1 LNETILLLIST
12 TVAALLTWIITKR
25 LQAHRPEVKDLDN
38 GVVQLNE
45 IQKKLEIKEN
55 EIVNLKVKV
64 GKLEQKVEDSIEYKE
79 NAELKWEEEVKTQR
93 KNLED
98 VAREVLDTAT
108 KRSQTQLE
116 GAHAENLKQLL
127 NPVKE
132 QFIGFKNQVEKYYG
146 EEKKWLGELNKELD
160 DLAKMNLG
168 LNEQAENLAKALK
181 GESKI
186 QGDWGEYQL
195 ERLLEDVGLEKGV
208 HFTTQSSVKS
218 DDGKNLRPDFLVS
231 LPDEKVLVID
241 SKVSLTAYEKCVNTQ
256 DDSERDAFLKEHIQS
271 LRNHIRSLAKK
282 DYASLY
288 DKSVDYTLM
297 FVPIEPAYFAVGPE
311 LQAIQREG
319 LAARVILVSTTT
331 MLATLR
337 TVSYIW
343 RQELQRTNVI
353 EISSRGKLL
362 YEKFVG
368 FTNSMDSIGDHLKK
382 AENAYQEAVN
392 KLSKGSGHLVGQA
405 EKLRK
410 LGLDVNKKIPEKF
423 ISDSESDTGSDS

>member
-1 LNETILLLIST
+1 MTETIILFVFTSFA
-12 TVAALLTWIITKR
+12 VAITWIIATKR
-25 LQAHRPEVKDLDN
+25 RTVNTGFNKFDTRSEKFDELHKE
-38 GVVQLNE
+38 LNV
-45 IQKKLEIKEN
+45 KEN
-55 EIVNLKVKV
+55 EIVHLKVKV

-79 NAELKWEEEVKTQR
+79 NAEIKWNEEVKTQR
-93 KNLED
+93 KHLED
-98 VAREVLDTAT
+98 AAREVLDTAT

-116 GAHAENLKQLL
+116 GAHTESLKQLL

-132 QFIGFKNQVEKYYG
+132 QMLGFKNQVEKYYG

-160 DLAKMNLG
+160 DLAKMNMG
-168 LNEQAENLAKALK
+168 LSEQADNLVKALK

-195 ERLLEDVGLEKGV
+195 EKLLEDVGLEKGI
-208 HFTTQSSVKS
+208 HFTTQTSVKS
-218 DDGKNLRPDFLVS
+218 DEGKNLRPDFLVS

-256 DDSERDAFLKEHIQS
+256 DEIEREVFLKEHIQS
-271 LRNHIRSLAKK
+271 MRNHIRSLANK

-319 LAARVILVSTTT
+319 LAARVLLVSTTT

-343 RQELQRTNVI
+343 RQELQRSNVI

-382 AENAYQEAVN
+382 ADNAYQDAIG
-392 KLSKGSGHLVGQA
+392 KLSKGPGHLVGQA

-423 ISDSESDTGSDS
+423 ISGLDSDL

>member
-1 LNETILLLIST
+1 MNETIILLLSIT
-12 TVAALLTWIITKR
+12 VVAAITWIIATR
-25 LQAHRPEVKDLDN
+25 RGAVKTGFN
-38 GVVQLNE
+38 NYGTGSV
-45 IQKKLEIKEN
+45 KLEDLQQALEVKEN

-64 GKLEQKVEDSIEYKE
+64 GKLEQKVEDSIEYQE
-79 NAELKWEEEVKTQR
+79 NAEIKWNEEVKTQR

-98 VAREVLDTAT
+98 VARDVLDTAT

-116 GAHAENLKQLL
+116 GAHTESLKQLL
-127 NPVKE
+127 SPVKE
-132 QFIGFKNQVEKYYG
+132 QMLGFKNQVEKYYG

-160 DLAKMNLG
+160 DLAKMNMG
-168 LNEQAENLAKALK
+168 LSEQADNLVKALK

-195 ERLLEDVGLEKGV
+195 ERLLEDVGLKKGI
-208 HFTTQSSVKS
+208 HFTTQTSVKS

-231 LPDEKVLVID
+231 LPDDKVLVID
-241 SKVSLTAYEKCVNTQ
+241 SKVSLTAYGKCVNTQ
-256 DDSERDAFLKEHIQS
+256 DDLEREVLLKEHIQS
-271 LRNHIRSLAKK
+271 MRNHIRSLAKK

-319 LAARVILVSTTT
+319 LAARVLLVSTTT

-382 AENAYQEAVN
+382 ADNAYQEAVS
-392 KLSKGSGHLVGQA
+392 KLSKGPGHLVGQA

-423 ISDSESDTGSDS
+423 ISDSESDQDS

>member
-1 LNETILLLIST
+1 MNETIILLLSIT
-12 TVAALLTWIITKR
+12 VVAAITWIIATR
-25 LQAHRPEVKDLDN
+25 RGAVKTGFN
-38 GVVQLNE
+38 NYGTGSV
-45 IQKKLEIKEN
+45 KLEDLQQALEVKEN

-64 GKLEQKVEDSIEYKE
+64 GKLEQKVEDSIEYQE
-79 NAELKWEEEVKTQR
+79 NAEIKWNEEVKTQR

-98 VAREVLDTAT
+98 VARDVLDTAT

-116 GAHAENLKQLL
+116 GAHTESLKQLL
-127 NPVKE
+127 SPVKE
-132 QFIGFKNQVEKYYG
+132 QMLGFKNQVEKYYG

-160 DLAKMNLG
+160 DLAKMNMG
-168 LNEQAENLAKALK
+168 LSEQADNLVKALK

-195 ERLLEDVGLEKGV
+195 ERLLEDVGLKKGI
-208 HFTTQSSVKS
+208 HFTTQTSVKS

-256 DDSERDAFLKEHIQS
+256 DDLEREVLLKEHIQS
-271 LRNHIRSLAKK
+271 MRNHIRSLAKK

-319 LAARVILVSTTT
+319 LAARVLLVSTTT

-382 AENAYQEAVN
+382 ADNAYQEAVS
-392 KLSKGSGHLVGQA
+392 KLSKGPGHLVGQA

-423 ISDSESDTGSDS
+423 ISDSDSDQDS

>member
-1 LNETILLLIST
+1 MNEVIIIVASTCVGALIAWFFSKKGDG
-12 TVAALLTWIITKR
+12 AS
-25 LQAHRPEVKDLDN
+25 
-38 GVVQLNE
+38 GVVIPGDNSE
-45 IQKKLEIKEN
+45 E
-55 EIVNLKVKV
+55 VVALKVKIA
-64 GKLEQKVEDSIEYKE
+64 KLEQQIVDHEKHQEEDSKR
-79 NAELKWEEEVKTQR
+79 WEEQTIKHREA
-93 KNLED
+93 LEG
-98 VAREVLDTAT
+98 VARDVLEKAT
-108 KRSQTQLE
+108 NKTQTQLE
-116 GAHAENLKQLL
+116 ESHSQKLKQILE
-127 NPVKE
+127 PVKI
-132 QFIGFKNQVEKYYG
+132 QFQGFQEKVDKYY
-146 EEKKWLGELNKELD
+146 ESDMKWRGELNKELD
-160 DLAKMNLG
+160 TLAQMNMG
-168 LNEQAENLAKALK
+168 LNQQAENLAKALK
-181 GESKI
+181 GDSKV

-195 ERLLEDVGLEKGV
+195 ERILEDVGLTKGV
-208 HFTTQSSVKS
+208 HFSTQASEK
-218 DDGKNLRPDFLVS
+218 DETGATKRPDFIVK
-231 LPDEKVLVID
+231 LPDGKVLVID

-256 DDSERDAFLKEHIQS
+256 DDLEREVLLKEHIQS
-271 LRNHIRSLAKK
+271 MRNHIRSLAKK

-288 DKSVDYTLM
+288 DKSVDYTFM

-319 LAARVILVSTTT
+319 LAARVLLVSTTT

-382 AENAYQEAVN
+382 ADNAYQEAIS
-392 KLSKGSGHLVGQA
+392 KLSKGPGHLVGQA

-423 ISDSESDTGSDS
+423 ISDSESDQDS

>member
-1 LNETILLLIST
+1 MNETIILLLSIT
-12 TVAALLTWIITKR
+12 VVAAITWIIATR
-25 LQAHRPEVKDLDN
+25 RGAVKTGFN
-38 GVVQLNE
+38 NYGTGSV
-45 IQKKLEIKEN
+45 KLEDLQQALEVKEN

-64 GKLEQKVEDSIEYKE
+64 GKLEQKVEDSIEYQE
-79 NAELKWEEEVKTQR
+79 NAEIKWNEEVKTQR

-98 VAREVLDTAT
+98 VARDVLDTAT

-116 GAHAENLKQLL
+116 GAHTESLKQLL
-127 NPVKE
+127 SPVKE
-132 QFIGFKNQVEKYYG
+132 QMLGFKNQVEKYYG

-160 DLAKMNLG
+160 DLAKMNMG
-168 LNEQAENLAKALK
+168 LSEQADNLVKALK

-195 ERLLEDVGLEKGV
+195 ERLLEDVGLKKGI
-208 HFTTQSSVKS
+208 HFTTQTSVKS

-231 LPDEKVLVID
+231 LPDEKVLVGD

-256 DDSERDAFLKEHIQS
+256 DDLEREVLLKEHIQS
-271 LRNHIRSLAKK
+271 MRNHIRSLAKK

-319 LAARVILVSTTT
+319 LAARVLLVSTTT

-382 AENAYQEAVN
+382 ADNAYQEAVS
-392 KLSKGSGHLVGQA
+392 KLSKGPGHLVGQA

-423 ISDSESDTGSDS
+423 ISDSESDQDS

>member
-1 LNETILLLIST
+1 MNETIILLLSIT
-12 TVAALLTWIITKR
+12 VVAAITWIIAIR
-25 LQAHRPEVKDLDN
+25 RGAVKTGFN
-38 GVVQLNE
+38 NYGTGSV
-45 IQKKLEIKEN
+45 KLEDLQQALEVKEN

-64 GKLEQKVEDSIEYKE
+64 GKLEQKVEDSIEYQE
-79 NAELKWEEEVKTQR
+79 NAEIKWNEEVKTQR

-98 VAREVLDTAT
+98 VARDVLDTAT

-116 GAHAENLKQLL
+116 GAHTESLKQLL
-127 NPVKE
+127 SPVKE
-132 QFIGFKNQVEKYYG
+132 QMLGFKNQVEKYYG

-160 DLAKMNLG
+160 DLAKMNMG
-168 LNEQAENLAKALK
+168 LSEQADNLVKALK

-195 ERLLEDVGLEKGV
+195 ERLLEDVGLKKGI
-208 HFTTQSSVKS
+208 HFTTQTSVKS

-256 DDSERDAFLKEHIQS
+256 DDLEREVLLKEHIQS
-271 LRNHIRSLAKK
+271 MRNHIRSLAKK

-319 LAARVILVSTTT
+319 LAARVLLVSTTT

-382 AENAYQEAVN
+382 ADNAYQEAVS
-392 KLSKGSGHLVGQA
+392 KLSKGPGHLVGQA

-423 ISDSESDTGSDS
+423 ISDSESDQDS

>member
-1 LNETILLLIST
+1 MNETLILLLCT
-12 TVAALLTWIITKR
+12 TAAASITWIIATKR
-25 LQAHRPEVKDLDN
+25 SAQKPGFNHLDTGSVKLDDLQKA
-38 GVVQLNE
+38 
-45 IQKKLEIKEN
+45 LEEKEK
-55 EIVNLKVKV
+55 EIVDLKVNV
-64 GKLEQKVEDSIEYKE
+64 GKLEQKVEDSIDYKE
-79 NAELKWEEEVKTQR
+79 NAELKWKEEVETQR
-93 KNLED
+93 KNLEE
-98 VAREVLDTAT
+98 VAREVLDNAT

-160 DLAKMNLG
+160 DLAKMNMG
-168 LNEQAENLAKALK
+168 LSQQADNLVKALK
-181 GESKI
+181 GESKV

-195 ERLLEDVGLEKGV
+195 ERLLEDVGLQKGI
-208 HFTTQSSVKS
+208 HFTTQTSIKS

-256 DDSERDAFLKEHIQS
+256 DDVEREAFLKEHIQS
-271 LRNHIRSLAKK
+271 MRNHIRSLAKK

-319 LAARVILVSTTT
+319 LAARVLLVSTTT

-362 YEKFVG
+362 YEKFVS
-368 FTNSMDSIGDHLKK
+368 FTNSMDSIGDHLNK
-382 AENAYQEAVN
+382 ADNAYKEAIN

-423 ISDSESDTGSDS
+423 ISDTDSDSDS

>member
-1 LNETILLLIST
+1 MNETILLLIST
-12 TVAALLTWIITKR
+12 TVAALITWIITKR
-25 LQAHRPEVKDLDN
+25 LQAHRPEAKSLDN
-38 GVVQLNE
+38 GYVKLDE

-116 GAHAENLKQLL
+116 GAHAESLKQLL

-256 DDSERDAFLKEHIQS
+256 DDIERDAFLKEHIQS

-343 RQELQRTNVI
+343 RQELQRNNVI
-353 EISSRGKLL
+353 EISSRGKHL

-423 ISDSESDTGSDS
+423 ISDSESDSESDS

>member
-1 LNETILLLIST
+1 MNETIILLLSIT
-12 TVAALLTWIITKR
+12 VVAAITWIIATR
-25 LQAHRPEVKDLDN
+25 RGAVKTGFN
-38 GVVQLNE
+38 NYGTGSV
-45 IQKKLEIKEN
+45 KLEDLQQALEVKEN

-64 GKLEQKVEDSIEYKE
+64 GKLEQKVEDSIEYQE
-79 NAELKWEEEVKTQR
+79 NAEIKWNEEVKTQR

-116 GAHAENLKQLL
+116 GAHTESLKQLL
-127 NPVKE
+127 SPVKE
-132 QFIGFKNQVEKYYG
+132 QMLRFKNQVEKYYG

-160 DLAKMNLG
+160 DLAKMNMG
-168 LNEQAENLAKALK
+168 LSEQADNLVKALK

-195 ERLLEDVGLEKGV
+195 ERLLEDVGLKKGI
-208 HFTTQSSVKS
+208 HFTTQTSVKS

-231 LPDEKVLVID
+231 LPDDKVLVID

-256 DDSERDAFLKEHIQS
+256 DDLEREVLLKEHIQS
-271 LRNHIRSLAKK
+271 MRNHIRSLAKK

-319 LAARVILVSTTT
+319 LAARVLLVSTTT

-382 AENAYQEAVN
+382 ADNAYQEAVS
-392 KLSKGSGHLVGQA
+392 KLSKGPGHLVGQA

-423 ISDSESDTGSDS
+423 ISDSESDQDS

>member
-1 LNETILLLIST
+1 LNETIILVLCTII
-12 TVAALLTWIITKR
+12 AAAITWIIATRKR
-25 LQAHRPEVKDLDN
+25 ALKTGYNNFDSASEQLEELQKDLE
-38 GVVQLNE
+38 V
-45 IQKKLEIKEN
+45 KEN
-55 EIVNLKVKV
+55 EIVHLKVKV
-64 GKLEQKVEDSIEYKE
+64 GKLEQKVEDSIEYQE
-79 NAELKWEEEVKTQR
+79 NTEIKWNEEVKVQR

-116 GAHAENLKQLL
+116 GAHTESLKQLL

-132 QFIGFKNQVEKYYG
+132 QMLGFKNQVEKYYG

-160 DLAKMNLG
+160 DLAKMNMG
-168 LNEQAENLAKALK
+168 LSAQADNLVKALK

-195 ERLLEDVGLEKGV
+195 ERLLEDVGLEKGI
-208 HFTTQSSVKS
+208 HFTTQTSVKS

-241 SKVSLTAYEKCVNTQ
+241 SKVSLTAYEKCVNTE
-256 DDSERDAFLKEHIQS
+256 DDLEREAFLKEHIQS
-271 LRNHIRSLAKK
+271 MRNHIRSLAKK

-319 LAARVILVSTTT
+319 LAARVLLVSTTT

-368 FTNSMDSIGDHLKK
+368 FTNSLDSIGDHLKK
-382 AENAYQEAVN
+382 ADNAYQEAVS
-392 KLSKGSGHLVGQA
+392 KLSKGPGHLVGQA

-423 ISDSESDTGSDS
+423 LSDADSDSD

>member
-1 LNETILLLIST
+1 LNETIILLLSIT
-12 TVAALLTWIITKR
+12 VVAAITWIIATR
-25 LQAHRPEVKDLDN
+25 RGAVKTGFN
-38 GVVQLNE
+38 NYGTGSV
-45 IQKKLEIKEN
+45 KLEDLQQALEVKEN

-64 GKLEQKVEDSIEYKE
+64 GKLEQKVEDSIEYQE
-79 NAELKWEEEVKTQR
+79 NAEIKWNEEVKTQR

-98 VAREVLDTAT
+98 VARDVLDTAT

-116 GAHAENLKQLL
+116 GAHTESLKQLL
-127 NPVKE
+127 SPVKE
-132 QFIGFKNQVEKYYG
+132 QMLGFKNQVEKYYG

-160 DLAKMNLG
+160 DLAKMNMG
-168 LNEQAENLAKALK
+168 LSEQADNLVKALK

-195 ERLLEDVGLEKGV
+195 ERLLEDVGLKKGI
-208 HFTTQSSVKS
+208 HFTTQTSVKS

-256 DDSERDAFLKEHIQS
+256 DDLEREVLLKEHIQS
-271 LRNHIRSLAKK
+271 MRNHIRSLAKK

-319 LAARVILVSTTT
+319 LAARVLLVSTTT

-382 AENAYQEAVN
+382 ADNAYQEAVS
-392 KLSKGSGHLVGQA
+392 KLSQGPGHLVGQA

-423 ISDSESDTGSDS
+423 ISDSESDQDS

>member
-1 LNETILLLIST
+1 MNETIILLLSISV
-12 TVAALLTWIITKR
+12 VAAITWIIATR
-25 LQAHRPEVKDLDN
+25 RGAVKTGFN
-38 GVVQLNE
+38 NYGTGSV
-45 IQKKLEIKEN
+45 KLEDLQQALEVKEN

-64 GKLEQKVEDSIEYKE
+64 GKLEQKVEDSIEYQE
-79 NAELKWEEEVKTQR
+79 NAEIKWNEEVKTQR

-98 VAREVLDTAT
+98 VARDVLDTAT

-116 GAHAENLKQLL
+116 GAHTESLKQLL
-127 NPVKE
+127 SPVKE
-132 QFIGFKNQVEKYYG
+132 QMLGFKNQVEKYYG

-160 DLAKMNLG
+160 DLAKMNMG
-168 LNEQAENLAKALK
+168 LSEQADNLVKALK

-195 ERLLEDVGLEKGV
+195 ERLLEDVGLKKGI
-208 HFTTQSSVKS
+208 HFTTQTSVKS

-256 DDSERDAFLKEHIQS
+256 DDLEREVLLKEHIQS
-271 LRNHIRSLAKK
+271 MRNHIRSLAKK

-319 LAARVILVSTTT
+319 LAARVLLVSTTT

-382 AENAYQEAVN
+382 ADNAYQEAVS
-392 KLSKGSGHLVGQA
+392 KLSKGPGHLVGQA

-423 ISDSESDTGSDS
+423 ISDSESDQDS

>member
-1 LNETILLLIST
+1 LNETIILVLCTII
-12 TVAALLTWIITKR
+12 AAAITWIIATRKR
-25 LQAHRPEVKDLDN
+25 ALKTGYNNFNSASEQLEELQKDLE
-38 GVVQLNE
+38 V
-45 IQKKLEIKEN
+45 KEN
-55 EIVNLKVKV
+55 EIVHLKVKV
-64 GKLEQKVEDSIEYKE
+64 GKLEQKVEDSIEYQE
-79 NAELKWEEEVKTQR
+79 NTEIKWNEEVKVQR

-116 GAHAENLKQLL
+116 GAHTESLKQLL

-132 QFIGFKNQVEKYYG
+132 QMLGFKNQVEKYYG

-160 DLAKMNLG
+160 DLAKMNMG
-168 LNEQAENLAKALK
+168 LSAQADNLVKALK

-195 ERLLEDVGLEKGV
+195 ERLLEDVGLEKGI
-208 HFTTQSSVKS
+208 HFTTQTSVKS

-241 SKVSLTAYEKCVNTQ
+241 SKVSLTAYEKCVNTE
-256 DDSERDAFLKEHIQS
+256 DDLEREAFLKEHIQS
-271 LRNHIRSLAKK
+271 MRNHIRSLAKK

-319 LAARVILVSTTT
+319 LAARVLLVSTTT

-368 FTNSMDSIGDHLKK
+368 FTNSLDSIGDHLKK
-382 AENAYQEAVN
+382 ADNAYQEAVS
-392 KLSKGSGHLVGQA
+392 KLSKGPGHLVGQA

-423 ISDSESDTGSDS
+423 LSDADSDSD

>member
-1 LNETILLLIST
+1 LNETIILLLSIT
-12 TVAALLTWIITKR
+12 VVAAITWIIATR
-25 LQAHRPEVKDLDN
+25 RGAVKTGFN
-38 GVVQLNE
+38 NYGTGSV
-45 IQKKLEIKEN
+45 KLEDLQQALEVKEN

-64 GKLEQKVEDSIEYKE
+64 GKLEQKVEDSIEYQE
-79 NAELKWEEEVKTQR
+79 NAEIKWNEEVKTQR

-98 VAREVLDTAT
+98 VARDVLDTAT

-116 GAHAENLKQLL
+116 GAHTESLKQLL
-127 NPVKE
+127 SPVKE
-132 QFIGFKNQVEKYYG
+132 QMLGFKNQVEKYYG

-160 DLAKMNLG
+160 DLAKMNMG
-168 LNEQAENLAKALK
+168 LSEQADNLVKALK

-195 ERLLEDVGLEKGV
+195 ERLLEDVGLKKGI
-208 HFTTQSSVKS
+208 HFTTQTSVKS

-256 DDSERDAFLKEHIQS
+256 DDLEREVFLKEHIQS

-319 LAARVILVSTTT
+319 LAARVLLVSTTT

-382 AENAYQEAVN
+382 ADNAYQEAIS
-392 KLSKGSGHLVGQA
+392 KLSKGPGHLVGQA

-423 ISDSESDTGSDS
+423 ISDSDSD

>member
-1 LNETILLLIST
+1 MNETIILLLSIT
-12 TVAALLTWIITKR
+12 VVAAITWIIATR
-25 LQAHRPEVKDLDN
+25 RGAVKTGFN
-38 GVVQLNE
+38 NYGTGSV
-45 IQKKLEIKEN
+45 KLEDLQQALEVKEN

-64 GKLEQKVEDSIEYKE
+64 GKLEQKVEDSIEYQE
-79 NAELKWEEEVKTQR
+79 NAEIKWNEEVKTQR

-98 VAREVLDTAT
+98 VARDVLDTAT

-116 GAHAENLKQLL
+116 GAHTESLKQLL
-127 NPVKE
+127 SPVKE
-132 QFIGFKNQVEKYYG
+132 QMLGFKNQVEKYYG

-160 DLAKMNLG
+160 DLAKMNMG
-168 LNEQAENLAKALK
+168 LSEQADNLVKALK

-195 ERLLEDVGLEKGV
+195 ERLLEDVGLKKGI
-208 HFTTQSSVKS
+208 HFTTQTSVKS

-231 LPDEKVLVID
+231 LPDDKVLVID

-256 DDSERDAFLKEHIQS
+256 DDLEREVLLKEHIQS
-271 LRNHIRSLAKK
+271 MRNHIRSLAKK

-319 LAARVILVSTTT
+319 LAARVLLVSTTT

-382 AENAYQEAVN
+382 ADNAYQEAVS
-392 KLSKGSGHLVGQA
+392 KLSQGPGHLVGQA

-423 ISDSESDTGSDS
+423 ISDSESDQDS

>member
-1 LNETILLLIST
+1 MNETIILLLSI
-12 TVAALLTWIITKR
+12 TVATAITWIVATRRRALKTGFTNSDTGSVKFDD
-25 LQAHRPEVKDLDN
+25 LQKTLEVK
-38 GVVQLNE
+38 E
-45 IQKKLEIKEN
+45 S

-64 GKLEQKVEDSIEYKE
+64 GKLEQKVEDSIEYQE
-79 NAELKWEEEVKTQR
+79 NAEIKWNEEVKTQR

-98 VAREVLDTAT
+98 VARDVLDTAT

-116 GAHAENLKQLL
+116 GAHTESLKQLL

-132 QFIGFKNQVEKYYG
+132 QMLGFKNQVEKYYG

-160 DLAKMNLG
+160 DLAKMNMG
-168 LNEQAENLAKALK
+168 LSEQADNLVKALK

-195 ERLLEDVGLEKGV
+195 ERLLEDVGLKKGI
-208 HFTTQSSVKS
+208 HFTTQTSVKS
-218 DDGKNLRPDFLVS
+218 DEGKNLRPDFLVS

-256 DDSERDAFLKEHIQS
+256 DDLEREVFLKEHIQS
-271 LRNHIRSLAKK
+271 MRNHIRSLAKK

-297 FVPIEPAYFAVGPE
+297 FVPIEPAYFAIGPE

-319 LAARVILVSTTT
+319 LAARVLLVSTTT

-362 YEKFVG
+362 YEKFVS

-382 AENAYQEAVN
+382 ADNAYQEAVS

-423 ISDSESDTGSDS
+423 ISDSDSDSDS

>member
-1 LNETILLLIST
+1 MNETIILVLCTII
-12 TVAALLTWIITKR
+12 AAAITWIIATRKR
-25 LQAHRPEVKDLDN
+25 ALKTGYNNFDSASEQLEELQKDLE
-38 GVVQLNE
+38 V
-45 IQKKLEIKEN
+45 KEN
-55 EIVNLKVKV
+55 EIVHLKVKV
-64 GKLEQKVEDSIEYKE
+64 GKLEQKVEDSIEYQE
-79 NAELKWEEEVKTQR
+79 NTEIKWNEEVKVQR

-116 GAHAENLKQLL
+116 GAHTESLKQLL

-132 QFIGFKNQVEKYYG
+132 QMLGFKNQVEKYYG

-160 DLAKMNLG
+160 DLAKMNMG
-168 LNEQAENLAKALK
+168 LSAQADNLVKALK

-195 ERLLEDVGLEKGV
+195 ERLLEDVGLEKGI
-208 HFTTQSSVKS
+208 HFTTQTSVKS

-241 SKVSLTAYEKCVNTQ
+241 SKVSLTAYEKCVNTE
-256 DDSERDAFLKEHIQS
+256 DDLEREAFLKEHIQS
-271 LRNHIRSLAKK
+271 MRNHIRSLAKK

-319 LAARVILVSTTT
+319 LAARVLLVSTTT

-368 FTNSMDSIGDHLKK
+368 FTNSLDSIGDHLKK
-382 AENAYQEAVN
+382 ADNAYQEAVS
-392 KLSKGSGHLVGQA
+392 KLSKGPGHLVGQA

-423 ISDSESDTGSDS
+423 LSDADSDSD

>member
-1 LNETILLLIST
+1 MNETILLLIST
-12 TVAALLTWIITKR
+12 TVAALITWIITKR
-25 LQAHRPEVKDLDN
+25 LQAHRPEAKSLDN
-38 GVVQLNE
+38 GYVKLDE

-116 GAHAENLKQLL
+116 GAHAESLKQLL

-256 DDSERDAFLKEHIQS
+256 DDIERDAFLKEHIQS

-343 RQELQRTNVI
+343 RQELQRNNVI
-353 EISSRGKLL
+353 EISSRGKHL

-423 ISDSESDTGSDS
+423 ISDSESESDS

>member
-1 LNETILLLIST
+1 MNETIILLLSIT
-12 TVAALLTWIITKR
+12 VVAAITWIIATR
-25 LQAHRPEVKDLDN
+25 RGAVKTGFN
-38 GVVQLNE
+38 NYGTGSV
-45 IQKKLEIKEN
+45 KLEDLQQALEVKEN

-64 GKLEQKVEDSIEYKE
+64 GKLEQKVEDSIEYQE
-79 NAELKWEEEVKTQR
+79 NAEIKWNEEVKTQR

-98 VAREVLDTAT
+98 VARDVLDTAT

-116 GAHAENLKQLL
+116 GAHTESLKQLL
-127 NPVKE
+127 SPVKE
-132 QFIGFKNQVEKYYG
+132 QMLGFKNQVEKYYG

-160 DLAKMNLG
+160 DLAKMNMG
-168 LNEQAENLAKALK
+168 LSEQADNLVKALK

-195 ERLLEDVGLEKGV
+195 ERLLEDVGLKKGI
-208 HFTTQSSVKS
+208 HFTTQTSVKS

-231 LPDEKVLVID
+231 LPDDKVLVID

-256 DDSERDAFLKEHIQS
+256 DDLEREVLLKEHIQS
-271 LRNHIRSLAKK
+271 MRNHIRSLAKK

-319 LAARVILVSTTT
+319 LAARVLLVSTTT

-382 AENAYQEAVN
+382 ADNAYQEAVS
-392 KLSKGSGHLVGQA
+392 KLSKGPGHLVGQA

-423 ISDSESDTGSDS
+423 ISDSESDQDS

>member
-1 LNETILLLIST
+1 MNETIILLLSIT
-12 TVAALLTWIITKR
+12 VVAAITWIIATR
-25 LQAHRPEVKDLDN
+25 RGAVKTGFN
-38 GVVQLNE
+38 NYGTGSV
-45 IQKKLEIKEN
+45 KLEDLQQALEVKEN

-64 GKLEQKVEDSIEYKE
+64 GKLEQKVEDSIEYQE
-79 NAELKWEEEVKTQR
+79 NAEIKWNEEVKTQR

-98 VAREVLDTAT
+98 VARDVLDTAT

-116 GAHAENLKQLL
+116 GAHTESLKQLL
-127 NPVKE
+127 SPVKE
-132 QFIGFKNQVEKYYG
+132 QMLGFKNQVEKYYG

-160 DLAKMNLG
+160 DLAKMNMG
-168 LNEQAENLAKALK
+168 LSEQADNLVKALK

-195 ERLLEDVGLEKGV
+195 ERLLEDVGLKKGI
-208 HFTTQSSVKS
+208 HFTTQTSVKS

-256 DDSERDAFLKEHIQS
+256 DDLEREVLLKEHIQS
-271 LRNHIRSLAKK
+271 MRNHIRSLAKK

-319 LAARVILVSTTT
+319 LAARVLLVSTTT

-382 AENAYQEAVN
+382 ADNAYQEAVS
-392 KLSKGSGHLVGQA
+392 KLSQGPGHLVGQA

-423 ISDSESDTGSDS
+423 ISDSESDQDS

>member
-1 LNETILLLIST
+1 MNETIILLLSISV
-12 TVAALLTWIITKR
+12 VAAITWIIATR
-25 LQAHRPEVKDLDN
+25 RGAVKTGFN
-38 GVVQLNE
+38 NYGTGSV
-45 IQKKLEIKEN
+45 KLEDLQQALEVKEN

-64 GKLEQKVEDSIEYKE
+64 GKLEQKVEDSIEYQE
-79 NAELKWEEEVKTQR
+79 NAEIKWNEEVKTQR

-98 VAREVLDTAT
+98 VARDVLDTAT

-116 GAHAENLKQLL
+116 GAHTESLKQLL
-127 NPVKE
+127 SPVKE
-132 QFIGFKNQVEKYYG
+132 QMLGFKNQVEKYYG

-160 DLAKMNLG
+160 DLAKMNMG
-168 LNEQAENLAKALK
+168 LSEQADNLVKALK

-195 ERLLEDVGLEKGV
+195 ERLLEDVGLKKGI
-208 HFTTQSSVKS
+208 HFTTQTSVKS

-231 LPDEKVLVID
+231 LPDDKVLVID

-256 DDSERDAFLKEHIQS
+256 DDLEREVLLKEHIQS
-271 LRNHIRSLAKK
+271 MRNHIRSLAKK

-319 LAARVILVSTTT
+319 LAARVLLVSTTT

-382 AENAYQEAVN
+382 ADNAYQEAVS
-392 KLSKGSGHLVGQA
+392 KLSKGPGHLVGQA

-423 ISDSESDTGSDS
+423 ISDSESDQDS

>member
-1 LNETILLLIST
+1 MNETIILLLSIT
-12 TVAALLTWIITKR
+12 VVAAITWIIATR
-25 LQAHRPEVKDLDN
+25 RGAVKTGFN
-38 GVVQLNE
+38 NYGTGSV
-45 IQKKLEIKEN
+45 KLEDLQQALEVKEN

-64 GKLEQKVEDSIEYKE
+64 GKLEQKVEDSIEYQE
-79 NAELKWEEEVKTQR
+79 NAEIKWNEEVKTQR

-98 VAREVLDTAT
+98 VARDVLDTAT

-116 GAHAENLKQLL
+116 GAHTESLKQLL
-127 NPVKE
+127 SPVKE
-132 QFIGFKNQVEKYYG
+132 QMLGFKNQVEKYYG

-160 DLAKMNLG
+160 DLAKMNMG
-168 LNEQAENLAKALK
+168 LSEQADNLVKALK

-195 ERLLEDVGLEKGV
+195 ERLLEDVGLKKGI
-208 HFTTQSSVKS
+208 HFTTQTSVKS

-256 DDSERDAFLKEHIQS
+256 DDLEREVLLKEHIQS
-271 LRNHIRSLAKK
+271 MRNHIRSLAKK

-319 LAARVILVSTTT
+319 LAARVLLVSTTT

-382 AENAYQEAVN
+382 ADNAYQEAIS
-392 KLSKGSGHLVGQA
+392 KLSKGPGHLVGQA

-423 ISDSESDTGSDS
+423 ISDSDSD

>member
-1 LNETILLLIST
+1 MNETIILLLSIT
-12 TVAALLTWIITKR
+12 VVAAITWIIATR
-25 LQAHRPEVKDLDN
+25 RGAVKTGFN
-38 GVVQLNE
+38 NYGTGSV
-45 IQKKLEIKEN
+45 KLEDLQQALEVKEN

-64 GKLEQKVEDSIEYKE
+64 GKLEQKVEDSIEYQE
-79 NAELKWEEEVKTQR
+79 NAEIKWNEEVKTQR

-98 VAREVLDTAT
+98 VARDVLDTAT

-116 GAHAENLKQLL
+116 GAHTESLKQLL

-132 QFIGFKNQVEKYYG
+132 QMLGFKNQVEKYYG

-160 DLAKMNLG
+160 DLAKMNMG
-168 LNEQAENLAKALK
+168 LSEQADNLVKALK

-195 ERLLEDVGLEKGV
+195 ERLLEDVGLKKGI
-208 HFTTQSSVKS
+208 HFTTQTSVKS

-256 DDSERDAFLKEHIQS
+256 DDLEREVLLKEHIQS
-271 LRNHIRSLAKK
+271 MRNHIRSLAKK

-319 LAARVILVSTTT
+319 LAARVLLVSTTT

-382 AENAYQEAVN
+382 ADNAYQEAVS
-392 KLSKGSGHLVGQA
+392 KLSKGPGHLVGQA

-423 ISDSESDTGSDS
+423 ISDSESDQDS

>member
-1 LNETILLLIST
+1 MNETIILLLSIT
-12 TVAALLTWIITKR
+12 VVAAITWIIATR
-25 LQAHRPEVKDLDN
+25 RGAVKTGFN
-38 GVVQLNE
+38 NYGTGSV
-45 IQKKLEIKEN
+45 KLEDLQQALEVKEN

-64 GKLEQKVEDSIEYKE
+64 GKLEQKVEDSIEYQE
-79 NAELKWEEEVKTQR
+79 NAEIKWNEEVKTQR

-98 VAREVLDTAT
+98 VARDVLDTAT

-116 GAHAENLKQLL
+116 GAHTESLKQLL
-127 NPVKE
+127 SPVKE
-132 QFIGFKNQVEKYYG
+132 QMLRFKNQVEKYYG

-160 DLAKMNLG
+160 DLAKMNMG
-168 LNEQAENLAKALK
+168 LSEQADNLVKALK

-195 ERLLEDVGLEKGV
+195 ERLLEDVGLKKGI
-208 HFTTQSSVKS
+208 HFTTQTSVKS

-231 LPDEKVLVID
+231 LPDDKVLVID

-256 DDSERDAFLKEHIQS
+256 DDLEREVLLKEHIQS
-271 LRNHIRSLAKK
+271 MRNHIRSLAKK

-319 LAARVILVSTTT
+319 LAARVLLVSTTT

-382 AENAYQEAVN
+382 ADNAYQEAVS
-392 KLSKGSGHLVGQA
+392 KLSKGPGHLVGQA

-423 ISDSESDTGSDS
+423 ISDSESDQDS

>member
-1 LNETILLLIST
+1 MNETIILLLSIT
-12 TVAALLTWIITKR
+12 VVAAITWIIATR
-25 LQAHRPEVKDLDN
+25 RGAVKTGFN
-38 GVVQLNE
+38 NYGTGSV
-45 IQKKLEIKEN
+45 KLEDLQQALELKEN

-64 GKLEQKVEDSIEYKE
+64 GKLEQKVEDSIEYQE
-79 NAELKWEEEVKTQR
+79 NAEIKWNEEVKTQR

-98 VAREVLDTAT
+98 VARDVLDTAT

-116 GAHAENLKQLL
+116 GAHTESLKQLL
-127 NPVKE
+127 SPVKE
-132 QFIGFKNQVEKYYG
+132 QMLGFKNQVEKYYG

-160 DLAKMNLG
+160 DLAKMNMG
-168 LNEQAENLAKALK
+168 LSEQADNLVKALK

-195 ERLLEDVGLEKGV
+195 ERLLEDVGLKKGI
-208 HFTTQSSVKS
+208 HFTTQTSVKS

-256 DDSERDAFLKEHIQS
+256 DDLEREVLLKEHIQS
-271 LRNHIRSLAKK
+271 MRNHIRSLAKK

-319 LAARVILVSTTT
+319 LAARVLLVSTTT

-382 AENAYQEAVN
+382 ADNAYQEAVS
-392 KLSKGSGHLVGQA
+392 KLSKGPGHLVGQA

-423 ISDSESDTGSDS
+423 ISDSDSDQDS

>member
-1 LNETILLLIST
+1 MNETIILVLCTII
-12 TVAALLTWIITKR
+12 AAAITWIIATRKR
-25 LQAHRPEVKDLDN
+25 ALKTGYNNFNSASEQLEELQKDLE
-38 GVVQLNE
+38 V
-45 IQKKLEIKEN
+45 KEN
-55 EIVNLKVKV
+55 EIVHLKVKV
-64 GKLEQKVEDSIEYKE
+64 GKLEQKVEDSIEYQE
-79 NAELKWEEEVKTQR
+79 NTEIKWNEEVKVQR

-116 GAHAENLKQLL
+116 GAHTESLKQLL

-132 QFIGFKNQVEKYYG
+132 QMLGFKNQVEKYYG

-160 DLAKMNLG
+160 DLAKMNMG
-168 LNEQAENLAKALK
+168 LSAQADNLVKALK

-195 ERLLEDVGLEKGV
+195 ERLLEDVGLEKGI
-208 HFTTQSSVKS
+208 HFTTQTSVKS

-241 SKVSLTAYEKCVNTQ
+241 SKVSLTAYEKCVNTE
-256 DDSERDAFLKEHIQS
+256 DDLEREAFLKEHIQS
-271 LRNHIRSLAKK
+271 MRNHIRSLAKK

-319 LAARVILVSTTT
+319 LAARVLLVSTTT

-368 FTNSMDSIGDHLKK
+368 FTNSLDSIGDHLKK
-382 AENAYQEAVN
+382 ADNAYQEAVS
-392 KLSKGSGHLVGQA
+392 KLSKGPGHLVGQA

-423 ISDSESDTGSDS
+423 LSDADSDSD

>member
-1 LNETILLLIST
+1 LNETIILLLSISV
-12 TVAALLTWIITKR
+12 VAAITWIIATR
-25 LQAHRPEVKDLDN
+25 RGAVKTGFN
-38 GVVQLNE
+38 NYGTGSV
-45 IQKKLEIKEN
+45 KLEDLQQALEVKEN

-64 GKLEQKVEDSIEYKE
+64 GKLEQKVEDSIEYQE
-79 NAELKWEEEVKTQR
+79 NAEIKWNEEVKTQR

-98 VAREVLDTAT
+98 VARDVLDTAT

-116 GAHAENLKQLL
+116 GAHTESLKQLL
-127 NPVKE
+127 SPVKE
-132 QFIGFKNQVEKYYG
+132 QMLGFKNQVEKYYG

-160 DLAKMNLG
+160 DLAKMNMG
-168 LNEQAENLAKALK
+168 LSEQADNLVKALK

-195 ERLLEDVGLEKGV
+195 ERLLEDVGLKKGI
-208 HFTTQSSVKS
+208 HFTTQTSVKS

-256 DDSERDAFLKEHIQS
+256 DDLEREVLLKEHIQS
-271 LRNHIRSLAKK
+271 MRNHIRSLAKK

-319 LAARVILVSTTT
+319 LAARVLLVSTTT

-382 AENAYQEAVN
+382 ADNAYQEAVS
-392 KLSKGSGHLVGQA
+392 KLSKGPGHLVGQA

-423 ISDSESDTGSDS
+423 ISDSESDQDS

>member
-1 LNETILLLIST
+1 MNETIILLLSIT
-12 TVAALLTWIITKR
+12 VVAAITWIIATR
-25 LQAHRPEVKDLDN
+25 RGAVKTGFN
-38 GVVQLNE
+38 NYGTGSV
-45 IQKKLEIKEN
+45 KLEDLQQALELKEN

-64 GKLEQKVEDSIEYKE
+64 GKLEQKVEDSIEYQE
-79 NAELKWEEEVKTQR
+79 NAEIKWNEEVKTQR

-98 VAREVLDTAT
+98 VARDVLDTAT

-116 GAHAENLKQLL
+116 GAHTESLKQLL
-127 NPVKE
+127 SPVKE
-132 QFIGFKNQVEKYYG
+132 QMLGFKNQVEKYYG

-160 DLAKMNLG
+160 DLAKMNMG
-168 LNEQAENLAKALK
+168 LSEQADNLVKALK

-195 ERLLEDVGLEKGV
+195 ERLLEDVGLKKGI
-208 HFTTQSSVKS
+208 HFTTQTSVKS

-256 DDSERDAFLKEHIQS
+256 DDLEREVLLKEHIQS
-271 LRNHIRSLAKK
+271 MRNHIRSLAKK

-319 LAARVILVSTTT
+319 LAARVLLVSTTT

-382 AENAYQEAVN
+382 ADNAYQEAVS
-392 KLSKGSGHLVGQA
+392 KLSKGPGHLVGQA

-423 ISDSESDTGSDS
+423 ISDSESDQDS

>member
-1 LNETILLLIST
+1 LNETIILLLSI
-12 TVAALLTWIITKR
+12 TVATAITWIVATRRRALKTGFTNSDTGSVKFDD
-25 LQAHRPEVKDLDN
+25 LQKTLEVK
-38 GVVQLNE
+38 E
-45 IQKKLEIKEN
+45 S

-64 GKLEQKVEDSIEYKE
+64 GKLEQKVEDSIEYQE
-79 NAELKWEEEVKTQR
+79 NAEIKWNEEVKTQR

-98 VAREVLDTAT
+98 VARDVLDTAT

-116 GAHAENLKQLL
+116 GAHTESLKQLL

-132 QFIGFKNQVEKYYG
+132 QMLGFKNQVEKYYG

-160 DLAKMNLG
+160 DLAKMNMG
-168 LNEQAENLAKALK
+168 LSEQADNLVKALK

-195 ERLLEDVGLEKGV
+195 ERLLEDVGLKKGI
-208 HFTTQSSVKS
+208 HFTTQTSVKS
-218 DDGKNLRPDFLVS
+218 DEGKNLRPDFLVS

-256 DDSERDAFLKEHIQS
+256 DDLEREVFLKEHIQS
-271 LRNHIRSLAKK
+271 MRNHIRSLAKK

-297 FVPIEPAYFAVGPE
+297 FVPIEPAYFAIGPE

-319 LAARVILVSTTT
+319 LAARVLLVSTTT

-362 YEKFVG
+362 YEKFVS

-382 AENAYQEAVN
+382 ADNAYQEAVS

-423 ISDSESDTGSDS
+423 ISDSDSDSDS

>member
-1 LNETILLLIST
+1 LNETIILLLSIT
-12 TVAALLTWIITKR
+12 VVAAITWIIATR
-25 LQAHRPEVKDLDN
+25 RGAVKTGFN
-38 GVVQLNE
+38 NYGTGSV
-45 IQKKLEIKEN
+45 KLEDLQQALEVKEN

-64 GKLEQKVEDSIEYKE
+64 GKLEQKVEDSIEYQE
-79 NAELKWEEEVKTQR
+79 NAEIKWNEEVKTQR

-98 VAREVLDTAT
+98 VARDVLDTAT

-116 GAHAENLKQLL
+116 GAHTESLKQLL
-127 NPVKE
+127 SPVKE
-132 QFIGFKNQVEKYYG
+132 QMLGFKNQVEKYYG

-160 DLAKMNLG
+160 DLAKMNMG
-168 LNEQAENLAKALK
+168 LSEQADNLVKALK

-195 ERLLEDVGLEKGV
+195 ERLLEDVGLKKGI
-208 HFTTQSSVKS
+208 HFTTQTSVKS

-256 DDSERDAFLKEHIQS
+256 DDLEREVLLKEHIQS
-271 LRNHIRSLAKK
+271 MRNHIRSLAKK

-319 LAARVILVSTTT
+319 LAARVLLVSTTT

-382 AENAYQEAVN
+382 ADNAYQEAVS
-392 KLSKGSGHLVGQA
+392 KLSKGPGHLVGQA

-423 ISDSESDTGSDS
+423 ISDSESDQDS

>member
-1 LNETILLLIST
+1 MNETIILLLSIT
-12 TVAALLTWIITKR
+12 VVAAITWIIATR
-25 LQAHRPEVKDLDN
+25 RGAVKTGFN
-38 GVVQLNE
+38 NYGTGSV
-45 IQKKLEIKEN
+45 KLEDLQQALEVKEN

-64 GKLEQKVEDSIEYKE
+64 GKLEQKVEDSIEYQE
-79 NAELKWEEEVKTQR
+79 NAEIKWNEEVKTQR

-98 VAREVLDTAT
+98 VARDVLDTAT

-116 GAHAENLKQLL
+116 GAHTESLKQLL
-127 NPVKE
+127 SPVKE
-132 QFIGFKNQVEKYYG
+132 QMLGFKNQVEKYYG

-160 DLAKMNLG
+160 DLAKMNMG
-168 LNEQAENLAKALK
+168 LSEQADNLVKALK

-195 ERLLEDVGLEKGV
+195 ERLLEDVGLKKGI
-208 HFTTQSSVKS
+208 HFTTQTSVKS
-218 DDGKNLRPDFLVS
+218 DDRKNLRPDFLVS

-256 DDSERDAFLKEHIQS
+256 DDLEREVLLKEHIQS
-271 LRNHIRSLAKK
+271 MRNHIRSLAKK

-319 LAARVILVSTTT
+319 LAARVLLVSTTT

-368 FTNSMDSIGDHLKK
+368 FTNSLDSIGDHLKK
-382 AENAYQEAVN
+382 ADNAYQEAVS
-392 KLSKGSGHLVGQA
+392 KLSKGPGHLVGQA

-423 ISDSESDTGSDS
+423 ISDSESDQDS

>member
-1 LNETILLLIST
+1 MNETIILLLSIT
-12 TVAALLTWIITKR
+12 VVAAITWIIATR
-25 LQAHRPEVKDLDN
+25 RGAVKTGFN
-38 GVVQLNE
+38 NYGTESV
-45 IQKKLEIKEN
+45 KLEDLQQALELKEN

-64 GKLEQKVEDSIEYKE
+64 GKLEQKVEDSIEYQE
-79 NAELKWEEEVKTQR
+79 NAEIKWNEEVKTQR

-98 VAREVLDTAT
+98 VARDVLDTAT

-116 GAHAENLKQLL
+116 GAHTESLKQLL
-127 NPVKE
+127 SPVKE
-132 QFIGFKNQVEKYYG
+132 QMLGFKNQVEKYYG

-160 DLAKMNLG
+160 DLAKMNMG
-168 LNEQAENLAKALK
+168 LSEQADNLVKALK

-195 ERLLEDVGLEKGV
+195 ERLLEDVGLKKGI
-208 HFTTQSSVKS
+208 HFTTQTSVKS

-256 DDSERDAFLKEHIQS
+256 DDLEREVLLKEHIQS
-271 LRNHIRSLAKK
+271 MRNHIRSLAKK

-319 LAARVILVSTTT
+319 LAARVLLVSTTT

-382 AENAYQEAVN
+382 ADNAYQEAVS
-392 KLSKGSGHLVGQA
+392 KLSKGPGHLVGQA

-423 ISDSESDTGSDS
+423 ISDSDSDQDS

>member
-1 LNETILLLIST
+1 MNETIILVLCTII
-12 TVAALLTWIITKR
+12 AAAITWIIATRKR
-25 LQAHRPEVKDLDN
+25 ALKTGYNNFDSASEQLEELQKDLE
-38 GVVQLNE
+38 V
-45 IQKKLEIKEN
+45 KEN
-55 EIVNLKVKV
+55 EIVHLKVKV
-64 GKLEQKVEDSIEYKE
+64 GKLEQKVEDSIEYQE
-79 NAELKWEEEVKTQR
+79 NTEIKWNEEVKVQR

-98 VAREVLDTAT
+98 VAREVLDSAT

-116 GAHAENLKQLL
+116 GAHTESLKQLL

-132 QFIGFKNQVEKYYG
+132 QMLGFKNQVEKYYG

-160 DLAKMNLG
+160 DLAKMNMG
-168 LNEQAENLAKALK
+168 LSAQADNLVKALK

-195 ERLLEDVGLEKGV
+195 ERLLEDVGLEKGI
-208 HFTTQSSVKS
+208 HFTTQTSVKS

-241 SKVSLTAYEKCVNTQ
+241 SKVSLTAYEKCVNTE
-256 DDSERDAFLKEHIQS
+256 DDLEREAFLKEHIQS
-271 LRNHIRSLAKK
+271 MRNHIRSLAKK

-319 LAARVILVSTTT
+319 LAARVLLVSTTT

-368 FTNSMDSIGDHLKK
+368 FTNSLDSIGDHLKK
-382 AENAYQEAVN
+382 ADNAYQEAVS
-392 KLSKGSGHLVGQA
+392 KLSKGPGHLVGQA

-423 ISDSESDTGSDS
+423 LSDADSDSD